1 MEENINEKQQENN
14 NADHLNADNLNKE
27 TAENNKPDYKEF
39 TVSLSSIDYE
49 GPLSILFDMM
59 KRSEKNIYE
68 VSILEIIDQFVEYL
82 KAQAAL
88 NLDSTGD
95 FLVVASEFHLYK
107 SKMLLPHDMD
117 DDKFTDRLKF
127 EIVEQMLEFQ
137 RYKMVSE
144 ELDKLQDVSDSIFER
159 KDTERVKFFQNID
172 SAEDNEVAWKDIT
185 LYDLVYAF
193 TKVQFVPETDLA
205 VLSGMSNFHIDN
217 AIDMI
222 RIKLSESAFFPF
234 IVLFK
239 DGVTKRQLVTFFLAM
254 LELVKEKEILLKQ
267 EMKFKEIYVFKRDES
282 FMPKAEETDESDN
295 EVAWKDVTLYDLVNA
310 FTKVQ
315 IVPETDLAVLSG
327 MSNFHID
334 NAIDMIRI
342 KLSETT
348 VFPFIVLFKDGV
360 TKRQL
365 VTFFLAMLELVKE
378 KEILLKQ
385 EMRFK
390 EIYVFK
396 RDENFMPKAEE
407 TDESDNEEQE
417 NNNSE
422 EVSNNEENIEE
433 VEKLN
438 ENTEN
443 ISNNENSDNQNQ

>member
-1 MEENINEKQQENN
+1 MEENINETNKENN
-14 NADHLNADNLNKE
+14 NTENTSDVLNYKE
-27 TAENNKPDYKEF
+27 EENNKPDYKEF

-49 GPLSILFDMM
+49 GPLSILFDML

-107 SKMLLPHDMD
+107 SKMLLPHDID

-144 ELDKLQDVSDSIFER
+144 ELDRLQEASDSIFER
-159 KDTERVKFFQNID
+159 KDTERVKFFNNINSSD
-172 SAEDNEVAWKDIT
+172 DNEVAWKDVT

-222 RIKLSESAFFPF
+222 RIKLSETAF
-234 IVLFK
+234 
-239 DGVTKRQLVTFFLAM
+239 
-254 LELVKEKEILLKQ
+254 
-267 EMKFKEIYVFKRDES
+267 
-282 FMPKAEETDESDN
+282 
-295 EVAWKDVTLYDLVNA
+295 
-310 FTKVQ
+310 
-315 IVPETDLAVLSG
+315 
-327 MSNFHID
+327 
-334 NAIDMIRI
+334 
-342 KLSETT
+342 
-348 VFPFIVLFKDGV
+348 FPFIVLFKDGV

-396 RDENFMPKAEE
+396 RDERFMSKVEE
-407 TDESDNEEQE
+407 SSDGEEE
-417 NNNSE
+417 NNDAE
-422 EVSNNEENIEE
+422 EVSEKVSNEEIKSEE
-433 VEKLN
+433 NNQNN
-438 ENTEN
+438 ENT
-443 ISNNENSDNQNQ
+443 SGNQN

>member
-1 MEENINEKQQENN
+1 MEENINETQQENN
-14 NADHLNADNLNKE
+14 NADSLNTADNSNKE
-27 TAENNKPDYKEF
+27 EIAENNKPDYREF

-49 GPLSILFDMM
+49 GPLSILFDML

-144 ELDKLQDVSDSIFER
+144 ELDRLQDVSDSIFER
-159 KDTERVKFFQNID
+159 KDTERVKFFQNIE
-172 SAEDNEVAWKDIT
+172 SIEDNEVAWKDIT

-267 EMKFKEIYVFKRDES
+267 EM
-282 FMPKAEETDESDN
+282 
-295 EVAWKDVTLYDLVNA
+295 
-310 FTKVQ
+310 
-315 IVPETDLAVLSG
+315 
-327 MSNFHID
+327 
-334 NAIDMIRI
+334 
-342 KLSETT
+342 
-348 VFPFIVLFKDGV
+348 
-360 TKRQL
+360 
-365 VTFFLAMLELVKE
+365 
-378 KEILLKQ
+378 
-385 EMRFK
+385 RFK

-396 RDENFMPKAEE
+396 RDETLMPKSEE
-407 TDESDNEEQE
+407 TAKEE
-417 NNNSE
+417 NNDNTE
-422 EVSNNEENIEE
+422 EVYNNAE
-433 VEKLN
+433 VN
-438 ENTEN
+438 ENTEYN
-443 ISNNENSDNQNQ
+443 SSEENDENVSNNENSDNQS

>member
-1 MEENINEKQQENN
+1 MEENINETNKENN
-14 NADHLNADNLNKE
+14 TENTSEVLNNNKE
-27 TAENNKPDYKEF
+27 TENDKTDYKEF

-49 GPLSILFDMM
+49 GPLSILFDML

-107 SKMLLPHDMD
+107 SKMLLPHDID

-144 ELDKLQDVSDSIFER
+144 ELDRLQEASDSIFER
-159 KDTERVKFFQNID
+159 KDTERVKFFNNINSLD
-172 SAEDNEVAWKDIT
+172 DNEVAWKDVT

-222 RIKLSESAFFPF
+222 RIKLSETAF
-234 IVLFK
+234 
-239 DGVTKRQLVTFFLAM
+239 
-254 LELVKEKEILLKQ
+254 
-267 EMKFKEIYVFKRDES
+267 
-282 FMPKAEETDESDN
+282 
-295 EVAWKDVTLYDLVNA
+295 
-310 FTKVQ
+310 
-315 IVPETDLAVLSG
+315 
-327 MSNFHID
+327 
-334 NAIDMIRI
+334 
-342 KLSETT
+342 
-348 VFPFIVLFKDGV
+348 FPFIVLFKDGV

-396 RDENFMPKAEE
+396 RDERFMPKVEE
-407 TDESDNEEQE
+407 SGDSEEE
-417 NNNSE
+417 NNDAE
-422 EVSNNEENIEE
+422 EVSEKVSNEEIKSEE
-433 VEKLN
+433 N
-438 ENTEN
+438 NQNNEN
-443 ISNNENSDNQNQ
+443 ISGNQN

>member
-1 MEENINEKQQENN
+1 MEENINETQQENN
-14 NADHLNADNLNKE
+14 NADSLNTADNSNKE
-27 TAENNKPDYKEF
+27 EIAENNKPDYREF

-49 GPLSILFDMM
+49 GPLSILFDML

-144 ELDKLQDVSDSIFER
+144 ELDRLQDVSDSIFER
-159 KDTERVKFFQNID
+159 KDTERVKFFQNIE
-172 SAEDNEVAWKDIT
+172 SIEDNEVAWKDIT

-267 EMKFKEIYVFKRDES
+267 EM
-282 FMPKAEETDESDN
+282 
-295 EVAWKDVTLYDLVNA
+295 
-310 FTKVQ
+310 
-315 IVPETDLAVLSG
+315 
-327 MSNFHID
+327 
-334 NAIDMIRI
+334 
-342 KLSETT
+342 
-348 VFPFIVLFKDGV
+348 
-360 TKRQL
+360 
-365 VTFFLAMLELVKE
+365 
-378 KEILLKQ
+378 
-385 EMRFK
+385 RFK

-396 RDENFMPKAEE
+396 RDETLMPKSEDTAKE
-407 TDESDNEEQE
+407 E
-417 NNNSE
+417 NNDNTE
-422 EVSNNEENIEE
+422 EVSNNAEAN
-433 VEKLN
+433 KN
-438 ENTEN
+438 NQNSSNTEN
-443 ISNNENSDNQNQ
+443 DENVSNNENSDNQN

>member
-1 MEENINEKQQENN
+1 MEENINETQQENN
-14 NADHLNADNLNKE
+14 NADPLNTVDNSNKEE
-27 TAENNKPDYKEF
+27 TAENNKPDYREF

-49 GPLSILFDMM
+49 GPLSILFDML

-68 VSILEIIDQFVEYL
+68 VSILEIIDQFVDYL

-144 ELDKLQDVSDSIFER
+144 ELDRLQDVSDSIFER
-159 KDTERVKFFQNID
+159 KDTERVKFFQNIE
-172 SAEDNEVAWKDIT
+172 SIEDNEVAWKDIT

-267 EMKFKEIYVFKRDES
+267 EM
-282 FMPKAEETDESDN
+282 
-295 EVAWKDVTLYDLVNA
+295 
-310 FTKVQ
+310 
-315 IVPETDLAVLSG
+315 
-327 MSNFHID
+327 
-334 NAIDMIRI
+334 
-342 KLSETT
+342 
-348 VFPFIVLFKDGV
+348 
-360 TKRQL
+360 
-365 VTFFLAMLELVKE
+365 
-378 KEILLKQ
+378 
-385 EMRFK
+385 RFK

-396 RDENFMPKAEE
+396 RDERFMPKKEDEKNDNE
-407 TDESDNEEQE
+407 TQEINNMSDNKKE
-417 NNNSE
+417 NN
-422 EVSNNEENIEE
+422 
-433 VEKLN
+433 
-438 ENTEN
+438 
-443 ISNNENSDNQNQ
+443 

>member
-1 MEENINEKQQENN
+1 MEENINETNKENN
-14 NADHLNADNLNKE
+14 TENTSEVLNNNKE
-27 TAENNKPDYKEF
+27 TENDKTDYKEF

-49 GPLSILFDMM
+49 GPLSILFDML

-107 SKMLLPHDMD
+107 SKMLLPHDID

-144 ELDKLQDVSDSIFER
+144 ELDRLQEASDSIFER
-159 KDTERVKFFQNID
+159 KDTERVKFFNNINSLD
-172 SAEDNEVAWKDIT
+172 DNEVAWKDVT

-222 RIKLSESAFFPF
+222 RIKLSETAF
-234 IVLFK
+234 
-239 DGVTKRQLVTFFLAM
+239 
-254 LELVKEKEILLKQ
+254 
-267 EMKFKEIYVFKRDES
+267 
-282 FMPKAEETDESDN
+282 
-295 EVAWKDVTLYDLVNA
+295 
-310 FTKVQ
+310 
-315 IVPETDLAVLSG
+315 
-327 MSNFHID
+327 
-334 NAIDMIRI
+334 
-342 KLSETT
+342 
-348 VFPFIVLFKDGV
+348 FPFIVLFKDGV

-396 RDENFMPKAEE
+396 RDERFMSKVEE
-407 TDESDNEEQE
+407 SSDGEEE
-417 NNNSE
+417 NNDAE
-422 EVSNNEENIEE
+422 EVSEKVSNEEIKSEE
-433 VEKLN
+433 NNQNN
-438 ENTEN
+438 ENT
-443 ISNNENSDNQNQ
+443 SGNQN

>member
-1 MEENINEKQQENN
+1 MEENINETNKENN
-14 NADHLNADNLNKE
+14 TENTSEVLNNNKE
-27 TAENNKPDYKEF
+27 TENDKTDYKEF

-49 GPLSILFDMM
+49 GPLSILFDML

-107 SKMLLPHDMD
+107 SKMLLPHDID

-144 ELDKLQDVSDSIFER
+144 ELDRLQEASDSIFER
-159 KDTERVKFFQNID
+159 KDTERVKFFNNINSLD
-172 SAEDNEVAWKDIT
+172 DNEVAWKDVT

-222 RIKLSESAFFPF
+222 RIKLSETAF
-234 IVLFK
+234 
-239 DGVTKRQLVTFFLAM
+239 
-254 LELVKEKEILLKQ
+254 
-267 EMKFKEIYVFKRDES
+267 
-282 FMPKAEETDESDN
+282 
-295 EVAWKDVTLYDLVNA
+295 
-310 FTKVQ
+310 
-315 IVPETDLAVLSG
+315 
-327 MSNFHID
+327 
-334 NAIDMIRI
+334 
-342 KLSETT
+342 
-348 VFPFIVLFKDGV
+348 FPFIVLFKDGV

-396 RDENFMPKAEE
+396 RDERFMSKVEE
-407 TDESDNEEQE
+407 SSDGEEE
-417 NNNSE
+417 NNNAE
-422 EVSNNEENIEE
+422 EVSEKVSNEEIKSEGNINIENNSSE
-433 VEKLN
+433 
-438 ENTEN
+438 ENNQNNEN
-443 ISNNENSDNQNQ
+443 ISGNQN

>member
-1 MEENINEKQQENN
+1 MEENINETNKENN
-14 NADHLNADNLNKE
+14 NTENTSDVLNYKKE
-27 TAENNKPDYKEF
+27 EENNKPDYKEF

-49 GPLSILFDMM
+49 GPLSILFDML

-107 SKMLLPHDMD
+107 SKMLLPHDID

-144 ELDKLQDVSDSIFER
+144 ELDRLQEASDSIFER
-159 KDTERVKFFQNID
+159 KDTERVKFFNNINSLD
-172 SAEDNEVAWKDIT
+172 DNEVAWKDVT

-222 RIKLSESAFFPF
+222 RIKLSETAF
-234 IVLFK
+234 
-239 DGVTKRQLVTFFLAM
+239 
-254 LELVKEKEILLKQ
+254 
-267 EMKFKEIYVFKRDES
+267 
-282 FMPKAEETDESDN
+282 
-295 EVAWKDVTLYDLVNA
+295 
-310 FTKVQ
+310 
-315 IVPETDLAVLSG
+315 
-327 MSNFHID
+327 
-334 NAIDMIRI
+334 
-342 KLSETT
+342 
-348 VFPFIVLFKDGV
+348 FPFIVLFKDGV

-396 RDENFMPKAEE
+396 RDERFMSKVEE
-407 TDESDNEEQE
+407 SSDGEEE
-417 NNNSE
+417 NNDAE
-422 EVSNNEENIEE
+422 EVSEKVSNEEIKSEE
-433 VEKLN
+433 NNQNN
-438 ENTEN
+438 ENT
-443 ISNNENSDNQNQ
+443 SGNQN

>member
-282 FMPKAEETDESDN
+282 FMPKAEEDKSDDYEES
-295 EVAWKDVTLYDLVNA
+295 
-310 FTKVQ
+310 
-315 IVPETDLAVLSG
+315 
-327 MSNFHID
+327 
-334 NAIDMIRI
+334 
-342 KLSETT
+342 SE
-348 VFPFIVLFKDGV
+348 
-360 TKRQL
+360 
-365 VTFFLAMLELVKE
+365 
-378 KEILLKQ
+378 
-385 EMRFK
+385 
-390 EIYVFK
+390 
-396 RDENFMPKAEE
+396 
-407 TDESDNEEQE
+407 ES

-422 EVSNNEENIEE
+422 EAPNNEEAVEE
-433 VEKLN
+433 SN

-443 ISNNENSDNQNQ
+443 NSSEEINQNNENLDNQNQ

>member
-1 MEENINEKQQENN
+1 MEENINETNKENN
-14 NADHLNADNLNKE
+14 NTENTSDVLNYKKE
-27 TAENNKPDYKEF
+27 EENNKPDYKEF

-49 GPLSILFDMM
+49 GPLSILFDML

-107 SKMLLPHDMD
+107 SKMLLPHDID

-144 ELDKLQDVSDSIFER
+144 ELDRLQEASDSIFER
-159 KDTERVKFFQNID
+159 KDTERVKFFNNINSLD
-172 SAEDNEVAWKDIT
+172 DNEVAWKDVT

-222 RIKLSESAFFPF
+222 RIKLSETAF
-234 IVLFK
+234 
-239 DGVTKRQLVTFFLAM
+239 
-254 LELVKEKEILLKQ
+254 
-267 EMKFKEIYVFKRDES
+267 
-282 FMPKAEETDESDN
+282 
-295 EVAWKDVTLYDLVNA
+295 
-310 FTKVQ
+310 
-315 IVPETDLAVLSG
+315 
-327 MSNFHID
+327 
-334 NAIDMIRI
+334 
-342 KLSETT
+342 
-348 VFPFIVLFKDGV
+348 FPFIVLFKDGV

-396 RDENFMPKAEE
+396 RDERFMSKVEE
-407 TDESDNEEQE
+407 SSDGEEE
-417 NNNSE
+417 NNDAE
-422 EVSNNEENIEE
+422 EVSEKVSNEEIKSEGNINIENNSSE
-433 VEKLN
+433 ENNQNN
-438 ENTEN
+438 ENT
-443 ISNNENSDNQNQ
+443 SGNQN

>member
-1 MEENINEKQQENN
+1 MEENINETNKENSTENTSEVLN
-14 NADHLNADNLNKE
+14 NNKE
-27 TAENNKPDYKEF
+27 TENDKTDYKEF

-49 GPLSILFDMM
+49 GPLSILFDML

-107 SKMLLPHDMD
+107 SKMLLPHDID

-144 ELDKLQDVSDSIFER
+144 ELDRLQEASDSIFER
-159 KDTERVKFFQNID
+159 KDTERVKFFNNINSLD
-172 SAEDNEVAWKDIT
+172 DNEVAWKDVT

-222 RIKLSESAFFPF
+222 RIKLSETAF
-234 IVLFK
+234 
-239 DGVTKRQLVTFFLAM
+239 
-254 LELVKEKEILLKQ
+254 
-267 EMKFKEIYVFKRDES
+267 
-282 FMPKAEETDESDN
+282 
-295 EVAWKDVTLYDLVNA
+295 
-310 FTKVQ
+310 
-315 IVPETDLAVLSG
+315 
-327 MSNFHID
+327 
-334 NAIDMIRI
+334 
-342 KLSETT
+342 
-348 VFPFIVLFKDGV
+348 FPFIVLFKDGV

-396 RDENFMPKAEE
+396 RDERFMSKVEE
-407 TDESDNEEQE
+407 SSDGEEE
-417 NNNSE
+417 NNNAE
-422 EVSNNEENIEE
+422 EVSEKVSNEEIKSEGNINIENNSSE
-433 VEKLN
+433 
-438 ENTEN
+438 ENNQNNEN
-443 ISNNENSDNQNQ
+443 ISGNQN

>member
-1 MEENINEKQQENN
+1 MENYILEFLYFYNILYPIMEENINETQQENN
-14 NADHLNADNLNKE
+14 NPINSDASAKE
-27 TAENNKPDYKEF
+27 ETENSKPDYKEF

-49 GPLSILFDMM
+49 GPLSILFDML
-59 KRSEKNIYE
+59 KRSEKSIYE

-117 DDKFTDRLKF
+117 DDKFTDKLKF

-144 ELDKLQDVSDSIFER
+144 ELDKLQDTSDTIFER
-159 KDTERVKFFQNID
+159 KDTERVKFFKTVNTD
-172 SAEDNEVAWKDIT
+172 DNEVAWKDIT

-222 RIKLSESAFFPF
+222 RIKLSETAFFPF
-234 IVLFK
+234 ITLFK

-267 EMKFKEIYVFKRDES
+267 EMKFREIYVFKRDEK
-282 FMPKAEETDESDN
+282 FMPKAEEDYEES
-295 EVAWKDVTLYDLVNA
+295 
-310 FTKVQ
+310 
-315 IVPETDLAVLSG
+315 
-327 MSNFHID
+327 
-334 NAIDMIRI
+334 
-342 KLSETT
+342 
-348 VFPFIVLFKDGV
+348 
-360 TKRQL
+360 
-365 VTFFLAMLELVKE
+365 
-378 KEILLKQ
+378 
-385 EMRFK
+385 
-390 EIYVFK
+390 
-396 RDENFMPKAEE
+396 AEE
-407 TDESDNEEQE
+407 S
-417 NNNSE
+417 NNNSKEAPNNE
-422 EVSNNEENIEE
+422 EAIAENNGNTENNSSEKNNQNNSNNENS
-433 VEKLN
+433 
-438 ENTEN
+438 EN
-443 ISNNENSDNQNQ
+443 ISNNSDNQNQ

>member
-1 MEENINEKQQENN
+1 MEENINETNKENN
-14 NADHLNADNLNKE
+14 NTENTSDVLNYKE
-27 TAENNKPDYKEF
+27 EENNKPDYKEF

-49 GPLSILFDMM
+49 GPLSILFDML

-107 SKMLLPHDMD
+107 SKMLLPHDID

-144 ELDKLQDVSDSIFER
+144 ELDRLQEASDSIFER
-159 KDTERVKFFQNID
+159 KDTERVKFFNNINSSD
-172 SAEDNEVAWKDIT
+172 DNEVAWKDVT

-222 RIKLSESAFFPF
+222 RIKLSETAF
-234 IVLFK
+234 
-239 DGVTKRQLVTFFLAM
+239 
-254 LELVKEKEILLKQ
+254 
-267 EMKFKEIYVFKRDES
+267 
-282 FMPKAEETDESDN
+282 
-295 EVAWKDVTLYDLVNA
+295 
-310 FTKVQ
+310 
-315 IVPETDLAVLSG
+315 
-327 MSNFHID
+327 
-334 NAIDMIRI
+334 
-342 KLSETT
+342 
-348 VFPFIVLFKDGV
+348 FPFIVLFKDGV

-396 RDENFMPKAEE
+396 RDERFMSKVEE
-407 TDESDNEEQE
+407 SSDGEEE
-417 NNNSE
+417 NNDAE
-422 EVSNNEENIEE
+422 EVSEKVSNEEIKSEGNINIENNSSE
-433 VEKLN
+433 ENNQNN
-438 ENTEN
+438 ENT
-443 ISNNENSDNQNQ
+443 SGNQN

>member
-1 MEENINEKQQENN
+1 MEENINETQQENN
-14 NADHLNADNLNKE
+14 NADIENTVNTDTSAKE
-27 TAENNKPDYKEF
+27 ETENSKPDYKEF

-49 GPLSILFDMM
+49 GPLSILFDML

-107 SKMLLPHDMD
+107 SKMLLPRDMD

-144 ELDKLQDVSDSIFER
+144 ELDRLQEASDSIFER
-159 KDTERVKFFQNID
+159 KDTERVKFFKTVNTD
-172 SAEDNEVAWKDIT
+172 DNEVAWKDIT

-222 RIKLSESAFFPF
+222 RIKLSETS
-234 IVLFK
+234 
-239 DGVTKRQLVTFFLAM
+239 
-254 LELVKEKEILLKQ
+254 
-267 EMKFKEIYVFKRDES
+267 
-282 FMPKAEETDESDN
+282 
-295 EVAWKDVTLYDLVNA
+295 
-310 FTKVQ
+310 
-315 IVPETDLAVLSG
+315 
-327 MSNFHID
+327 
-334 NAIDMIRI
+334 
-342 KLSETT
+342 

-396 RDENFMPKAEE
+396 RDENFVPKVEE
-407 TDESDNEEQE
+407 TDESDDYEESAEE
-417 NNNSE
+417 NNNLE
-422 EVSNNEENIEE
+422 EVSNNGENIEE
-433 VEKLN
+433 AEKLN

-443 ISNNENSDNQNQ
+443 NSSEENNQNNNNNENSENIPNNENSDNQNQ

>member
-1 MEENINEKQQENN
+1 MEENIEEIKENN
-14 NADHLNADNLNKE
+14 NTDNQNQ
-27 TAENNKPDYKEF
+27 TADYKEF

-49 GPLSILFDMM
+49 GPLSILFDML
-59 KRSEKNIYE
+59 KRSEKSIYE

-117 DDKFTDRLKF
+117 DDKFTDKLKF

-144 ELDKLQDVSDSIFER
+144 ELDKLQDTSDTIFER
-159 KDTERVKFFQNID
+159 KDTERVKFFKTVNTD
-172 SAEDNEVAWKDIT
+172 DNEVAWKDIT

-222 RIKLSESAFFPF
+222 RIKLSETAFFPF
-234 IVLFK
+234 ITLFK

-267 EMKFKEIYVFKRDES
+267 EMKFREIYVFKRDEK
-282 FMPKAEETDESDN
+282 FMPKAEEDKSDDYEES
-295 EVAWKDVTLYDLVNA
+295 
-310 FTKVQ
+310 
-315 IVPETDLAVLSG
+315 
-327 MSNFHID
+327 
-334 NAIDMIRI
+334 
-342 KLSETT
+342 
-348 VFPFIVLFKDGV
+348 
-360 TKRQL
+360 
-365 VTFFLAMLELVKE
+365 
-378 KEILLKQ
+378 
-385 EMRFK
+385 
-390 EIYVFK
+390 
-396 RDENFMPKAEE
+396 AEE
-407 TDESDNEEQE
+407 S

-422 EVSNNEENIEE
+422 EAPNNEEPIEE
-433 VEKLN
+433 NNK
-438 ENTEN
+438 NTEN
-443 ISNNENSDNQNQ
+443 NSSEENNNNAENLSNNENSDNKNQ

>member
-1 MEENINEKQQENN
+1 MEENINETKQ
-14 NADHLNADNLNKE
+14 
-27 TAENNKPDYKEF
+27 ENNKPDYKEF

-49 GPLSILFDMM
+49 GPLSILFDML

-82 KAQAAL
+82 KTQAAL

-144 ELDKLQDVSDSIFER
+144 ELDRLQDVSDSIFER
-159 KDTERVKFFQNID
+159 KDTERVKFFQNIE
-172 SAEDNEVAWKDIT
+172 SIEDNEVAWKDIT

-222 RIKLSESAFFPF
+222 RIKLSETAFFPF

-267 EMKFKEIYVFKRDES
+267 EMKFKEIYVFKRDER
-282 FMPKAEETDESDN
+282 FMPKKEDEKNDN
-295 EVAWKDVTLYDLVNA
+295 ETQEIK
-310 FTKVQ
+310 
-315 IVPETDLAVLSG
+315 ET
-327 MSNFHID
+327 
-334 NAIDMIRI
+334 
-342 KLSETT
+342 
-348 VFPFIVLFKDGV
+348 
-360 TKRQL
+360 
-365 VTFFLAMLELVKE
+365 
-378 KEILLKQ
+378 
-385 EMRFK
+385 
-390 EIYVFK
+390 
-396 RDENFMPKAEE
+396 
-407 TDESDNEEQE
+407 
-417 NNNSE
+417 
-422 EVSNNEENIEE
+422 ENIENKKNDSE
-433 VEKLN
+433 
-438 ENTEN
+438 
-443 ISNNENSDNQNQ
+443 INNMSDNKKENN

>member
-1 MEENINEKQQENN
+1 MEENINETNKENNTENNSDVLNNNKETENN
-14 NADHLNADNLNKE
+14 N
-27 TAENNKPDYKEF
+27 PDYKEF

-49 GPLSILFDMM
+49 GPLSILFDML

-107 SKMLLPHDMD
+107 SKMLLPHDID

-144 ELDKLQDVSDSIFER
+144 ELDRLQEASDSIFER
-159 KDTERVKFFQNID
+159 KDTERVKFFNNINSLD
-172 SAEDNEVAWKDIT
+172 DNEVAWKDVT

-222 RIKLSESAFFPF
+222 RIKLSETAF
-234 IVLFK
+234 
-239 DGVTKRQLVTFFLAM
+239 
-254 LELVKEKEILLKQ
+254 
-267 EMKFKEIYVFKRDES
+267 
-282 FMPKAEETDESDN
+282 
-295 EVAWKDVTLYDLVNA
+295 
-310 FTKVQ
+310 
-315 IVPETDLAVLSG
+315 
-327 MSNFHID
+327 
-334 NAIDMIRI
+334 
-342 KLSETT
+342 
-348 VFPFIVLFKDGV
+348 FPFIVLFKDGV

-396 RDENFMPKAEE
+396 RDERFIPKENIDSEE
-407 TDESDNEEQE
+407 ES
-417 NNNSE
+417 NNAE
-422 EVSNNEENIEE
+422 EVSNNKEESKSEDSTNTESNSLEEN
-433 VEKLN
+433 N
-438 ENTEN
+438 ENT
-443 ISNNENSDNQNQ
+443 SDNQN

>member
-117 DDKFTDRLKF
+117 YDKFTDRLKF

-282 FMPKAEETDESDN
+282 FMPKAEEDKSDDYEES
-295 EVAWKDVTLYDLVNA
+295 
-310 FTKVQ
+310 
-315 IVPETDLAVLSG
+315 
-327 MSNFHID
+327 
-334 NAIDMIRI
+334 
-342 KLSETT
+342 SE
-348 VFPFIVLFKDGV
+348 
-360 TKRQL
+360 
-365 VTFFLAMLELVKE
+365 
-378 KEILLKQ
+378 
-385 EMRFK
+385 
-390 EIYVFK
+390 
-396 RDENFMPKAEE
+396 
-407 TDESDNEEQE
+407 ES

-422 EVSNNEENIEE
+422 EAPNNEEAVEE
-433 VEKLN
+433 SN

-443 ISNNENSDNQNQ
+443 NSSEEINQNNENLDNQNQ